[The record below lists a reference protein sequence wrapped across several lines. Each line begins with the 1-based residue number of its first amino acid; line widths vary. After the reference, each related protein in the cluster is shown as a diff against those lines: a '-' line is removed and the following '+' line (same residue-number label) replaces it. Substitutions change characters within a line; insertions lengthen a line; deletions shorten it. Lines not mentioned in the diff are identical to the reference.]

1 MEKPY
6 PGCIRTL
13 WLAHRS
19 RGVPETAINILISSL
34 AENTIKQYNT
44 TYKKWWGFCRGD
56 NVFNAEPNRIMEF
69 LNAEFEKGSNF
80 NTLNQH
86 RSAINTLLQS
96 TDHPSVTR
104 FMKGVFRLR
113 PVFPRYN
120 ETWDPNPV
128 LDYFESLGP
137 LNTLSLEKLTYK
149 LVILLALTTSQRV
162 QTLTKIKLSYIK
174 YFKEKL
180 EINIPDIIKTSAPK
194 KCQPKIVL
202 PYFSERPNICV
213 ASTLKFYIA
222 FTTTLRQ
229 NNDQLLITTKKPH
242 HPASSQTV
250 SKWIKKGLTLGGV
263 DTRVFKA
270 HSTRHASTSAALR
283 GGLNIETIRRTAGWS
298 DRSNVFAI
306 FYNRPT
312 SDDLDFAKTL
322 INKD

>member
-1 MEKPY
+1 MEEHY

-19 RGVPETAINILISSL
+19 RGVPESVINILISSL
-34 AENTIKQYNT
+34 AENTIKQYNS
-44 TYKKWWGFCRGD
+44 TYKKWWEFCGGND
-56 NVFNAEPNRIMEF
+56 VFNAEPNKIMEF
-69 LNAEFEKGSNF
+69 LNAEFEKGSNY

-96 TDHPSVTR
+96 TDDPSITR

-128 LDYFESLGP
+128 LDYFESLVP
-137 LNTLSLEKLTYK
+137 LNTLPLEKLTYK

-162 QTLTKIKLSYIK
+162 QTLTKIKLSNIK
-174 YFKEKL
+174 YFKEKI
-180 EINIPDIIKTSAPK
+180 EINIPDIIKTSGPR

-213 ASTLKFYIA
+213 ASTLKFYIGY
-222 FTTTLRQ
+222 TKTLRK
-229 NNDQLLITTKKPH
+229 NNDQLLITIKKPH
-242 HPASSQTV
+242 HQATAQTI

-263 DTRVFKA
+263 DTHVFKA
-270 HSTRHASTSAALR
+270 HSTRHASTSAAFR

-298 DRSNVFAI
+298 DRSNVFVT
-306 FYNRPT
+306 FYNRPI
-312 SDDLDFAKTL
+312 SEDLDFAKTL
-322 INKD
+322 INKN